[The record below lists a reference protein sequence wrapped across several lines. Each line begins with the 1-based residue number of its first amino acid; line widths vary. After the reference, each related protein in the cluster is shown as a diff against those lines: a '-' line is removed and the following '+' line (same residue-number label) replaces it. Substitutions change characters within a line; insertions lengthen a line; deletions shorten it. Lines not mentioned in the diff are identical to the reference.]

1 MTNTELSEFF
11 TEKLKEKLLSDET
24 NQISDV
30 KIIIDER
37 YEDAGDY
44 MYNSF
49 NEIKIMVKYGNQK
62 KWKHFI

>member
-11 TEKLKEKLLSDET
+11 TEKLKEKLLSDKT

-30 KIIIDER
+30 KVIIDER
-37 YEDAGDY
+37 SEYAGDY